1 MRIVLGSDTTFRI
14 LSLKTSKKKKKV
26 GDDLSQIENLR
37 TIDVFA
43 QPAQCADG
51 RRIHYPLKM
60 DWVTKGRVILL
71 EFNPAK
77 SPYKNLKVEPIFDVV
92 NGDSYM
98 RLFLHLM
105 LLSHLICDVPLSCF
119 SACYGCY

>member
-1 MRIVLGSDTTFRI
+1 MKECRSGYSKISQGKHLYTVPSQGTHLRIVLGSDTTFRI

-51 RRIHYPLKM
+51 RRIHSPL
-60 DWVTKGRVILL
+60 R
-71 EFNPAK
+71 
-77 SPYKNLKVEPIFDVV
+77 
-92 NGDSYM
+92 
-98 RLFLHLM
+98 
-105 LLSHLICDVPLSCF
+105 
-119 SACYGCY
+119 